1 MFSFSD
7 ADLAFMSKHAQ
18 SDVPGLLLRGK
29 WSEREKELLEQVF
42 RKQKAG
48 KKLPSCALNPQ
59 FYWPPSLN
67 LEQSS
72 SEKTARFKA
81 GLMHGKRLL
90 DLSAGMGI
98 DALFLS
104 ASFEQVD
111 LVEPNAELSAIS
123 AYNLGQVMGL
133 HHAVFH
139 GNRTAEDFVSILNES
154 VDWIYIDPSRRNE
167 QGKKVFKL
175 ADCVP
180 NIIELA
186 PTLLQR
192 SKQCMVKL
200 SPMADVQQLRRELP
214 NISTVYALQADGE
227 CKELLLI
234 LEANPSSF
242 KKIAVD
248 LDNDSPIWVEETENS
263 VSEIPYHLPQA
274 YIYEP
279 NAACHKLQVY
289 AAIAKQYGLNKL
301 HPDSHLFTSENW
313 VPHFPGRTFQLK
325 DILPLDRKQLQE
337 RIPDRKAH
345 ITVRNFPMR
354 VADIRAKTKLV
365 DGGNVYLLA
374 TTLIDRR
381 KVILFCVKPNEL

>member
-1 MFSFSD
+1 MYSFSD
-7 ADLAFMSKHAQ
+7 TDLAFMAKHAQ
-18 SDVPGLLLRGK
+18 ADVPGLLLRGK
-29 WSEREKELLEQVF
+29 WLEREKVLLEQVF
-42 RKQKAG
+42 RKQKSG
-48 KKLPSCALNPQ
+48 KKLPTCALNPQ

-81 GLMHGKRLL
+81 GLVQGNRLL

-98 DALFLS
+98 DALFMS

-123 AYNLGQVMGL
+123 AYNLGQVMGI

-139 GNRTAEDFVSILNES
+139 GNRSAEAFISTFKDK
-154 VDWIYIDPSRRNE
+154 VDWIYLDPSRRNE

-186 PTLLQR
+186 PTLLQLSPR
-192 SKQCMVKL
+192 CMVKL
-200 SPMADVQQLRRELP
+200 SPMADVQQLRRELC
-214 NISTVYALQADGE
+214 NISTVYALQAEGE
-227 CKELLLI
+227 CKELLLV
-234 LEANPSSF
+234 LEPNPTGF

-248 LDNDSPIWVEETENS
+248 LDKDTPIWVEEQEDGIND
-263 VSEIPYHLPQA
+263 IQYHLPQT

-289 AAIAKQYGLNKL
+289 GAIAKQYNLNKL
-301 HPDSHLFTSENW
+301 HPDSHLFTSNEW
-313 VPHFPGRTFQLK
+313 LPHFPGRTFRLNEV
-325 DILPLDRKQLQE
+325 LPLDRKQLE
-337 RIPDRKAH
+337 RLIPDRKAH
-345 ITVRNFPMR
+345 ITVRNFPMS
-354 VADIRAKTKLV
+354 VAEIRAKTKLV
-365 DGGNVYLLA
+365 DGGSVYLLA